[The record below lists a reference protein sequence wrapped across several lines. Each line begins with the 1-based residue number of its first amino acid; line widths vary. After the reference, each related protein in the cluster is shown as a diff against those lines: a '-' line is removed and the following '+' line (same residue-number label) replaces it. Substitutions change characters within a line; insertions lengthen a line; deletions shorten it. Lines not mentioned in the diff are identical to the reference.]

1 MANEN
6 SVKQLKTQYVVLGSG
21 PGGYTAAN
29 RLADLGNEVTL
40 VERFDALG
48 GVCLNVG
55 CIPSKAM
62 LHMAE
67 VLFET
72 AELADKGIEFNK
84 PKVDIVKLRAWK
96 DGIIKNLNQGV
107 KMLVSKR
114 KVKVVHGYGTLT
126 GTHTLSVTD
135 ANDAVTEI
143 TFEKAILAAGS
154 EPVKLPFL
162 PEDPRVFSSTGA
174 LRFADPSG
182 PLLVIGGGIIGC
194 EMATV
199 YRALGAPVTIVEM
212 LPEIMP
218 GTDPDLVKPMQQLL
232 EKRGVEIHVNTSVTK
247 AEVTKKGL
255 SVTLEGETTEK
266 KIFSQILV
274 SVGRRPNG
282 LLIGSDKAGLACDE
296 RGFVKVDDQFK
307 TNVSHIFAIGDLI
320 DSPMLAHVAAA
331 EGHLAAEVAAG
342 HDHLVKDFRCYPN
355 VAYTDPEV
363 AWVGETEVSL
373 KQSGTKYKKG
383 AFPWMANGRAIAM
396 GRSEGLTKLLIDPE
410 TGKILGGGVVGK
422 HAGDLIGEIA
432 LAIEMGANAEDIALT
447 IHPHPTL
454 IETVALAAQVAEGT
468 VTDL

>member
-1 MANEN
+1 MANEK
-6 SVKQLKTQYVVLGSG
+6 SVKQLKTQCVVLGSG

-29 RLADLGNEVTL
+29 RLADLGQEVIL
-40 VERFDALG
+40 IERFEALG

-72 AELADKGIEFNK
+72 EELASKGINYTK
-84 PKVDIVKLRAWK
+84 PKIDIAKLRAWK
-96 DGIIKNLNQGV
+96 DGVIKTLNQGV
-107 KMLVSKR
+107 KMLTSKR
-114 KVKVVHGYGTLT
+114 KVKVLHGYGSLIDQ
-126 GTHTLSVTD
+126 HTIVVKDDQDQITEVTFD
-135 ANDAVTEI
+135 
-143 TFEKAILAAGS
+143 KAILAAGS
-154 EPVKLPFL
+154 EPIKLPFL
-162 PEDPRVFSSTGA
+162 PEDPRIFSSTGA
-174 LRFADPSG
+174 LQFADPSG
-182 PLLVIGGGIIGC
+182 SLLVIGGGIIGC

-232 EKRGVEIHVNTSVTK
+232 EKRGINIHVKTKVTSV
-247 AEVTKKGL
+247 EVTKKGL
-255 SVTLEGETTEK
+255 SVTFEGEQTEK

-274 SVGRRPNG
+274 GVGRKPNG
-282 LLIGSDKAGLACDE
+282 SLIGAEKVGIECDE
-296 RGFVKVDDQFK
+296 RGFIKVDDQFK
-307 TNVSHIFAIGDLI
+307 TNLGHIFAIGDII

-331 EGHLAAEVAAG
+331 EGHLAAEIAAG
-342 HDHLVKDFRCYPN
+342 HDHLVRDFRCYPN

-363 AWVGETEVSL
+363 AWVGPTELEL
-373 KQSGTKYKKG
+373 KKQGIKYKKG
-383 AFPWMANGRAIAM
+383 VFPWMANGRALAM
-396 GRSEGLTKLLIDPE
+396 GRSEGLTKIMIDPE
-410 TGKILGGGVVGK
+410 TGKILSGGVVGK

-432 LAIEMGANAEDIALT
+432 LAIEMGANAEDLALT

-454 IETVALAAQVAEGT
+454 IETVGLAAQVVEGT

>member
-1 MANEN
+1 MANQK
-6 SVKQLKTQYVVLGSG
+6 SVKQIKIQCLVLGSG

-29 RLADLGNEVTL
+29 RLADLGQEVIL

-72 AELADKGIEFNK
+72 AELSAKGIEYNK
-84 PKVDIVKLRAWK
+84 PKIDIVKLRAWK

-107 KMLVSKR
+107 KMLTSKR
-114 KVKVVHGYGTLT
+114 KVKVIHGYGTLT
-126 GTHTLSVTD
+126 STHTLNVTD
-135 ANDAVTEI
+135 ANEQTTEI
-143 TFEKAILAAGS
+143 SFEKIILAAGS
-154 EPVKLPFL
+154 EPVRLPFL
-162 PEDPRVFSSTGA
+162 PEDPRIFSSTGA
-174 LRFADPSG
+174 LRFADPTGS
-182 PLLVIGGGIIGC
+182 LLVIGGGIIGC
-194 EMATV
+194 EMATI
-199 YRALGAPVTIVEM
+199 YKALGAPVTIVEM
-212 LPEIMP
+212 LPELMS
-218 GTDPDLVKPMQQLL
+218 GTDQDLVKPMQQLL
-232 EKRGVEIHVNTSVTK
+232 EKRGIEIHVDTRVTNV
-247 AEVTKKGL
+247 EVTKKGL
-255 SVTLEGETTEK
+255 SVTFEGKKTEK

-274 SVGRRPNG
+274 SVGRKPNG
-282 LLIGSDKAGLACDE
+282 LLIGSDKAGIACDE
-296 RGFVKVDDQFK
+296 RGFVKVDDQYK
-307 TNVSHIFAIGDLI
+307 TNVDHIFAIGDLI
-320 DSPMLAHVAAA
+320 DTPMLAHIAAA
-331 EGHLAAEVAAG
+331 EGHLAAEIAAG
-342 HDHLVKDFRCYPN
+342 HDHLVRDFRCYPN

-373 KQSGTKYKKG
+373 KKANIKFKKG
-383 AFPWMANGRAIAM
+383 VFPWMANGRALAM
-396 GRSEGLTKLLIDPE
+396 GRSEGLTKILVDPD

-454 IETVALAAQVAEGT
+454 IETVGLAAQVVEGT